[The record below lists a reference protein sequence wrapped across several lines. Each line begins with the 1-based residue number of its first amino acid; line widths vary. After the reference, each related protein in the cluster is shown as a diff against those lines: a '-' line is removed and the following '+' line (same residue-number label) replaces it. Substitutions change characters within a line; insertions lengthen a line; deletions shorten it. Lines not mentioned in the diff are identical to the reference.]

1 MNGRRNHDTREI
13 TMWMRDDKNEDYHY
27 EWECWKIDIKSFS
40 HFFFTAST
48 TPIRWVISFRIF
60 PFTYPFPHTHSIR
73 GVKKNCFINRGENLF
88 ISSGLEYLQ
97 VRNMQIAHNFNC
109 LFYILYLHFTCLN
122 GFLPLD
128 FFFLSWWL
136 HIFTES

>member
-60 PFTYPFPHTHSIR
+60 PFTYPFPHTQHQR
-73 GVKKNCFINRGENLF
+73 GKEKLLYKSRRKFIYFEWIGVFASTKHANCTQF
-88 ISSGLEYLQ
+88 Q
-97 VRNMQIAHNFNC
+97 
-109 LFYILYLHFTCLN
+109 
-122 GFLPLD
+122 LPLLHSVFAFYLFKWFSAVG